1 MNVYFQVCPLLKNCL
16 VFCFNLKLV
25 KVVIHENKKDNDTW
39 FQGTSAALM
48 SHVTITK
55 SQISNIY
62 QSSESVTAAT
72 KKLEFSQ
79 KHNVDLGF
87 INLSRYGCYEK
98 LLRTTALALSCFF
111 FSSLKSLHPLF
122 FMLSPNNSL

>member
-25 KVVIHENKKDNDTW
+25 KVVIHENKKDNDDTW

-111 FSSLKSLHPLF
+111 FKSQKLA
-122 FMLSPNNSL
+122 SPIFHAFTKQ